1 MLILVN
7 LVQMN
12 HRREINCL
20 ECQEKLVGRR
30 DQKFCCDYC
39 RNTFNNRINE
49 DANAIVRKINSILR
63 KNRRILFKLNPNGKK
78 QCTLFN
84 SLSLGSIF
92 TTTQIATLQRM
103 DTNISFVMIWG
114 TEPLRIK
121 NFYSYTNKNMFR
133 DKLNLK

>member
-7 LVQMN
+7 LVQVN

-78 QCTLFN
+78 TVHLIQLAELGFN
-84 SLSLGSIF
+84 F
-92 TTTQIATLQRM
+92 HYH
-103 DTNISFVMIWG
+103 TNSYS
-114 TEPLRIK
+114 TK
-121 NFYSYTNKNMFR
+121 NGHQYFFCYDMGYRAIENQEFLLVHKQEYVS
-133 DKLNLK
+133 